1 MGAKEEAQ
9 EHTQD
14 MSRRMQGD
22 TFHVQQTSH
31 TNVCNPAVRLKSM
44 TLRCYELAEL
54 FASVMMEK
62 KQVTAP
68 FFFSLMS
75 AHGAI
80 TALQHLTCTRLQ
92 RLRIFW
98 LLTFLGL

>member
-1 MGAKEEAQ
+1 MEWMMGAKEEAQ

-68 FFFSLMS
+68 PFFSPF
-75 AHGAI
+75 
-80 TALQHLTCTRLQ
+80 
-92 RLRIFW
+92 RLR
-98 LLTFLGL
+98 TVR